1 MVADG
6 NLYGKLLLLR
16 TYYLW
21 PRPRVAVRTK
31 NSLKE
36 QVMVILLAA
45 TIAVTTEFNLGNR
58 HLAKIFEIQLLTN
71 VLG

>member
-16 TYYLW
+16 TNYLW

-31 NSLKE
+31 NSPKE

-45 TIAVTTEFNLGNR
+45 TIAATTEFNLSNR
-58 HLAKIFEIQLLTN
+58 HLAKIFEIQLLTS